1 LKISVVLKSLVPFSN
16 PGKDPFQR
24 EYGGPNPNGIPL
36 SRCLLKGMGFL
47 DMDALDGPQGPGIRD
62 VWLSHNRINS
72 LAIQDARFHGCLVS
86 GISGFTLASG
96 GHRIP

>member
-1 LKISVVLKSLVPFSN
+1 
-16 PGKDPFQR
+16 
-24 EYGGPNPNGIPL
+24 
-36 SRCLLKGMGFL
+36 MGFL
-47 DMDALDGPQGPGIRD
+47 GMDARDGPQGSGIRD

-72 LAIQDARFHGCLVS
+72 LAVQDVPFYRCLIS